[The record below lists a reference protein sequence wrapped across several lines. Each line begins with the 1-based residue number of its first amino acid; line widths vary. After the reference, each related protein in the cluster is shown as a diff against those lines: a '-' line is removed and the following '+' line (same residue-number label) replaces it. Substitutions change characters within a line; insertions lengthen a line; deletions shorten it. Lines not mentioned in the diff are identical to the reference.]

1 MSDTILETFYRDSMR
16 AQSFQTLITS
26 LFESIWF
33 SNLIE
38 GLSKGRGSLLV
49 NFSFL
54 RYETTKSGPQ
64 RIAVSSSAA
73 R

>member
-49 NFSFL
+49 NFSL
-54 RYETTKSGPQ
+54 LLYETTKSGPQ
-64 RIAVSSSAA
+64 RIAVNSFAA